1 MKAIKILMMAGA
13 LAVATPAFA
22 QFSNASAGGN
32 RSTGGSTMVKD
43 CTPYDRISLSYDYWK
58 SSKEM
63 FYDDADAT
71 NGIAID
77 YIHGFSIS
85 KTLPMFIETGIGASF
100 GFWGDTNDDVKGVD
114 IKYRFAHINLS
125 IPVNFAYKFNINN
138 DFSIHPFV
146 GLNFKF
152 NLYANNKVKLDFEDS
167 DAQDYVDDMSDKEFE
182 DQFGRPRDFSM
193 FDKDYT
199 GKDGQWKR
207 FQLGWHIGV
216 GVNYKALYVGLSYG
230 TDFME
235 ICKKHSTS
243 NFKVGVGFNF

>member
-43 CTPYDRISLSYDYWK
+43 CNPYDRISLSYDYWK

-85 KTLPMFIETGIGASF
+85 KTLPMFIETGLGASF

-114 IKYRFAHINLS
+114 IKYRFAHINLAV
-125 IPVNFAYKFNINN
+125 PVNFAYKFNINN

-146 GLNFKF
+146 GLNLKF
-152 NLYANNKVKLDFEDS
+152 NLYANNSVKLDFDDS
-167 DAQDYVDDMSDKEFE
+167 DTQDYVDDMSDKEFE
-182 DQFGRPRDFSM
+182 SNFGRPRDYSM

-216 GVNYKALYVGLSYG
+216 GVNYKALYIGLSYG